1 VQGIPRQLIQSPR
14 GGPAWSSSPSAHVPT
29 TLLRPALSTPSS
41 KPHRSQSRSLC
52 CCFPP
57 RAHSCCWSPA
67 RCIFGRC
74 ASQRSYPPLFRLARP
89 RTGTQ
94 VPSLLPCQC
103 SSASR
108 DVALSFYSVRQCLS
122 GVELKPARSQR
133 VPRLAGMRYSTP
145 GWISRMTKSLS
156 VTSSQAT
163 GADLLHIR
171 VKV

>member
-1 VQGIPRQLIQSPR
+1 MS
-14 GGPAWSSSPSAHVPT
+14 
-29 TLLRPALSTPSS
+29 RPLS
-41 KPHRSQSRSLC
+41 
-52 CCFPP
+52 
-57 RAHSCCWSPA
+57 
-67 RCIFGRC
+67 
-74 ASQRSYPPLFRLARP
+74 
-89 RTGTQ
+89 
-94 VPSLLPCQC
+94 SLLPSVRRLANPIAASRDLFAAASCRAPVRVAGAPRAASSVAVPPSGVTLRYFDSRGRAQALRFRPCCRCQC

-108 DVALSFYSVRQCLS
+108 DVALSLYRVRQCLS